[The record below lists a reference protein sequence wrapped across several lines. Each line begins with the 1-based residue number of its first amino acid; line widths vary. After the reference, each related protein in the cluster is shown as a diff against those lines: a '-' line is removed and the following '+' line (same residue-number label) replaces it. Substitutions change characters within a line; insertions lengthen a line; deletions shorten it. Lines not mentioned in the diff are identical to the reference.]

1 MKKSKNVDVLK
12 LLGKFQNII
21 THKPDSQKMLEE
33 VQMMNFKVRPLQGD
47 ISILN
52 LKDKQLIEALWSLG
66 KLDEFFKREYQNIS
80 AKSRPLAFKIFQDLS
95 QKFQER
101 LNGIN
106 IDQEKPL
113 KQPSVLEMEIIKESS
128 LKRPN

>member
-1 MKKSKNVDVLK
+1 MKKSKKVDVLK

-21 THKPDSQKMLEE
+21 TNKPTDKKMLEE
-33 VQMMNFKVRPLQGD
+33 VQMMNFKIRPLQGD
-47 ISILN
+47 ISILD

-66 KLDEFFKREYQNIS
+66 KLDEFFKKEYHKIS
-80 AKSRPLAFKIFQDLS
+80 VRSRPLAFKIFQDLS

-106 IDQEKPL
+106 INQEKPL
-113 KQPSVLEMEIIKESS
+113 KQPSVLEMEIIKEPS
-128 LKRPN
+128 LKKPN